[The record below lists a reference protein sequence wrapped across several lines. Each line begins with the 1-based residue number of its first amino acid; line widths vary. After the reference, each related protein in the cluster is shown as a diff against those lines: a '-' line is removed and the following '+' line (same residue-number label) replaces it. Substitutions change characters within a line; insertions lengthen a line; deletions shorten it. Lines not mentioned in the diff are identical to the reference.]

1 MLFDKSEGFMMN
13 ESHEPVVES
22 QGAGI
27 VDQDALLEN
36 MLIDQMNRMTD
47 EEFQAYTESADF
59 QNLVEAGV
67 LGRRS
72 VVKMTRKDDLNR
84 RIHLASIQMAREQGD
99 ADWEALRKNRVNER
113 RLLKKIYTKYPNRVR
128 RDAMQSQK
136 RLIKLTP
143 DAFNFNKIGR

>member
-113 RLLKKIYTKYPNRVR
+113 RLLKKIYTKYANRVR

>member
-1 MLFDKSEGFMMN
+1 MMN

-22 QGAGI
+22 KGAGI

-113 RLLKKIYTKYPNRVR
+113 RLLKKIYTKYANRVR

>member
-84 RIHLASIQMAREQGD
+84 RIHLASIQMACEQGD

-113 RLLKKIYTKYPNRVR
+113 RLLKKIYTKYSNRVR

>member
-47 EEFQAYTESADF
+47 EEFQVYTESADF

-113 RLLKKIYTKYPNRVR
+113 RLLKKIYTKYSNRVR

>member
-22 QGAGI
+22 QCAGI

-113 RLLKKIYTKYPNRVR
+113 RLLKKIYTKYANRVR

>member
-1 MLFDKSEGFMMN
+1 MMN

-22 QGAGI
+22 KGAGI

-113 RLLKKIYTKYPNRVR
+113 RLLKKIYTKYSNRVR

-143 DAFNFNKIGR
+143 DAFNFKKIGR

>member
-113 RLLKKIYTKYPNRVR
+113 RLLKKIYTKYSNRVR

-143 DAFNFNKIGR
+143 DAFQLQ

>member
-113 RLLKKIYTKYPNRVR
+113 RLLKKIYTKSSNRVR

>member
-1 MLFDKSEGFMMN
+1 MLFDKNEGFVVN
-13 ESHEPVVES
+13 ESYEPVVES
-22 QGAGI
+22 HGAGI

-47 EEFQAYTESADF
+47 EEFSAYTESADF

-113 RLLKKIYTKYPNRVR
+113 RLLKKIYTKYANRVR
-128 RDAMQSQK
+128 RDAMQSQNV
-136 RLIKLTP
+136 LS
-143 DAFNFNKIGR
+143 N